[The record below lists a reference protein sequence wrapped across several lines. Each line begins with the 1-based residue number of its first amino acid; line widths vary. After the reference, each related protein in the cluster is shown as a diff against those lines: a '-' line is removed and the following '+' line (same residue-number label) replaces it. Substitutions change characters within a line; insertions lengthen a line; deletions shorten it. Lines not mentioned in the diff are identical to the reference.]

1 MTTTDIAVLQEEEGL
16 LAELLTPRSTHQ
28 RKSCRSQRLARI
40 LRLRAEAKPWSGNMG
55 LFLCRFL
62 ALLRN

>member
-1 MTTTDIAVLQEEEGL
+1 MTTTDIAVLQEEEEGL

-55 LFLCRFL
+55 
-62 ALLRN
+62 